1 MKGRPGAWQLM
12 PLHQYLSV
20 TSESSGLCQ
29 SHSKSV
35 YSVTILT
42 LPSQPQ
48 HSANLHSLTPTP
60 KTQYG
65 SCHSCL
71 SYSCYAYERQSQR
84 VHISSTVWGRGRVG
98 MGKQGTKQRSAQ
110 PQKVGLFITEEW
122 NTQPTRGSGVP
133 TLCRNDTCSCLEKF
147 IA

>member
-1 MKGRPGAWQLM
+1 MKERLGEWQLM

-20 TSESSGLCQ
+20 TSESSGLHQ

-60 KTQYG
+60 KPSMVPAIVASLTAAMAMKG
-65 SCHSCL
+65 SH
-71 SYSCYAYERQSQR
+71 
-84 VHISSTVWGRGRVG
+84 
-98 MGKQGTKQRSAQ
+98 
-110 PQKVGLFITEEW
+110 
-122 NTQPTRGSGVP
+122 RGSTSPQQFGGGVEWEWESKEQSKD
-133 TLCRNDTCSCLEKF
+133 LLNHKRLGSS
-147 IA
+147 